1 MKKMLCLCIAILLT
15 VLAGCQYDNH
25 SGPNKQLE
33 NESNGAN
40 IQYGNHSDPNKQF
53 ENESNSAGV
62 QYVIYA
68 ASSAGEITGFANA
81 EGTESNI
88 SFGSL
93 SERDFTYASRKE
105 TSNVNAESQMSFM
118 LNNSNM
124 EADYFR
130 SFSNS
135 LADSANENLHKLGRF
150 DEYQSNEIGNK
161 FTARFRQQD
170 GELVFFAATDAW
182 DATGALTEQDAKA
195 LADGFLK
202 EKYGDQFLTD
212 YPNHSI
218 VVTDEATEKIISV
231 CYTKYICGYPT
242 TDRVIVT
249 YNLNGE
255 LKGFNAMTKGL
266 FDAVESD
273 ITVDKITNAEKALLD
288 TLPSSWSLG
297 PKTLVLDA
305 DGGCYLRIYASKLTE
320 GTDGDLDPIHTMELY
335 INID

>member
-1 MKKMLCLCIAILLT
+1 MKKIVCLCIAMLLT
-15 VLAGCQYDNH
+15 VLTGCQYLD
-25 SGPNKQLE
+25 QQ
-33 NESNGAN
+33 ESNVA
-40 IQYGNHSDPNKQF
+40 D
-53 ENESNSAGV
+53 V

-68 ASSAGEITGFANA
+68 ASSAGEITGFADA
-81 EGTESNI
+81 DSAPANI

-93 SERDFTYASRKE
+93 SERDFSYASRKE
-105 TSNVNAESQMSFM
+105 ISNVNAKSQMSFM

-124 EADYFR
+124 EADYCR

-135 LADSANENLHKLGRF
+135 LADSSNKSLHKLGRF
-150 DEYQSNEIGNK
+150 DEYQNNEIGNK
-161 FTARFRQQD
+161 FTARFRQLD

-182 DATGALTEQDAKA
+182 DVTGALTEQDAKA
-195 LADGFLK
+195 LADAFLK

-212 YPNHSI
+212 YPNYSI

-231 CYTKYICGYPT
+231 CYTKHICGYPT

-266 FDAVESD
+266 FDSVESD

-305 DGGCYLRIYASKLTE
+305 DGGCYLRIYASKLSE
-320 GTDGDLDPIHTMELY
+320 GTDDNLESIRHMELY